1 MYLSFFQERIA
12 LWHEQNN
19 RYNSDL
25 KEFRQQAADLLEKL
39 GKEHSKLRSD
49 MEGAGARVDR
59 VEREMDYI
67 ETKNPPK
74 PCVKAADKM
83 VEQDPVFK
91 ESKKE
96 DFFELSGE
104 SGKSGFE
111 SWSPAF
117 DHLLSVLALTRSW
130 LRRFS
135 LQSSNFQSFGIFIKT
150 FVFYEN

>member
-1 MYLSFFQERIA
+1 MLYFQERIA

-25 KEFRQQAADLLEKL
+25 SEFRQQATDLLEKL
-39 GKEHSKLRSD
+39 AKEYNKVRLD

-83 VEQDPVFK
+83 VEQDVIVK
-91 ESKKE
+91 ERNKDE
-96 DFFELSGE
+96 FFEVSGE
-104 SGKSGFE
+104 
-111 SWSPAF
+111 
-117 DHLLSVLALTRSW
+117 
-130 LRRFS
+130 
-135 LQSSNFQSFGIFIKT
+135 
-150 FVFYEN
+150 

>member
-1 MYLSFFQERIA
+1 MAADHRKQLCDSLVYLSFFQERIA

-19 RYNSDL
+19 RYSSDL

-39 GKEHSKLRSD
+39 AKEHNKLRSD

-83 VEQDPVFK
+83 VEQDVVVK
-91 ESKKE
+91 ERKNE
-96 DFFELSGE
+96 EFFELSGE
-104 SGKSGFE
+104 CGKSGFD
-111 SWSPAF
+111 S
-117 DHLLSVLALTRSW
+117 
-130 LRRFS
+130 
-135 LQSSNFQSFGIFIKT
+135 
-150 FVFYEN
+150 